1 MPDMILCPR
10 CMAVCDAGMRL
21 CPSCGSPMHCTNGAH
36 QLPIGTFLN
45 KRYLV
50 GCAIGG
56 GGFGITYVGYD
67 TLLNIKVA
75 IKEYYPSGAA
85 NRSST
90 ATVYPASGDGRD
102 SFEIGKKRFLNE
114 AAILSGFISDSGIV
128 TLRDFF
134 EANGTAYI
142 IMEFLEGQDLRAYL
156 DGHGA
161 FSFDEALEL
170 MTPAIKA
177 LERVH
182 AKGIIHGDISPSNI
196 MRLNS
201 GEVKI
206 LDFGTARNQGS
217 DENYNSSMM
226 LKPGYAPEEQYRQ
239 QGELGSWTD
248 VYAISATIY
257 KLITNVTPENST
269 DRFFKDTL
277 AAPSKLGAKIR
288 PAQEAALLKGMAV
301 SAKNRTR
308 TMGELLENLNRSKLS
323 AGETVKRLFNK
334 TAVRAGLAAAAA
346 AVAVLCFTL
355 PQRQAKTGAGSADA
369 PQPMQSEETAAPQE
383 GRVKPATLGED
394 AYPFPMYA
402 GMERAEGFA
411 GTTLTSNSN
420 RIITVSDCFVGNG
433 MLCLVVEAENNSSEQ
448 GSIGSWEI
456 EYDQIKISPSEW
468 KHDFYYYV
476 SPGKKDTFDIWF
488 GTDTLRAAGMKSISE
503 LKLSFSVSGFDDN
516 YDTKQRKLIFSQP
529 VNIDSSIDAAP
540 VEIYSGSDFEVVCYG
555 ISLMEDSS
563 DGYIVLAARCLT
575 KEDEWNYKS
584 GRIVCDGDEIY
595 ADGKKIFSNSNS
607 IHYTNFYENEWSLY
621 EIGFKYEY
629 SAPVDEMNVMHSGK
643 ELPKTVTLTLNIY
656 DISDTTNREY
666 VEKSV
671 LEGKELTFTVG
682 SDGIGHAA

>member
-1 MPDMILCPR
+1 MPDMILCPH
-10 CMAVCDAGMRL
+10 CMAVCNAGMRL
-21 CPSCGSPMHCTNGAH
+21 CPACGRPMQCTNGTH

-90 ATVYPASGDGRD
+90 AKVYPTSGGGRD

-114 AAILSGFISDSGIV
+114 AAILSGFIGDSGIV

-161 FSFDEALEL
+161 LSFDEALEL
-170 MTPAIKA
+170 VTPAIKA

-201 GEVKI
+201 GEIKI

-226 LKPGYAPEEQYRQ
+226 LKPGYAPEEQFRQ
-239 QGELGSWTD
+239 QGELGPWTD

-308 TMGELLENLNRSKLS
+308 TMGELLESLNRSKLS
-323 AGETVKRLFNK
+323 AVDAVKQLLNK
-334 TAVRAGLAAAAA
+334 TAVRAGMAAAAA

-355 PQRQAKTGAGSADA
+355 PQRQTDNRVSEAPRPSAQGERIQA
-369 PQPMQSEETAAPQE
+369 VTLSEN
-383 GRVKPATLGED
+383 
-394 AYPFPMYA
+394 AYPFPVYSD
-402 GMERAEGFA
+402 MEKTEDF
-411 GTTLTSNSN
+411 TK
-420 RIITVSDCFVGNG
+420 TVLINDSKKSIEVTDCLVGNG
-433 MLCLVVEAENNSSEQ
+433 MLCFVVEAENKSSED
-448 GSIGSWEI
+448 GSLYDWQI
-456 EYDQIKISPSEW
+456 EYGQNKIECADWIDGGMYTTIKPDE
-468 KHDFYYYV
+468 KTCFGV
-476 SPGKKDTFDIWF
+476 WF
-488 GTDTLRAAGMKSISE
+488 CTDTMYAAGIKNFSK
-503 LKLSFSVSGFDDN
+503 LKLSVDLAKFGGDYVTASESVYFP
-516 YDTKQRKLIFSQP
+516 QIVR
-529 VNIDSSIDAAP
+529 IDSRIDASP
-540 VEIYSGSDFEVVCYG
+540 VTLYSDDKYEVVCYG
-555 ISLMEDSS
+555 VSLREDNCS
-563 DGYIVLAARCLT
+563 GYALIAARAGHKQSEYDYVSGNLRLN
-575 KEDEWNYKS
+575 EDK
-584 GRIVCDGDEIY
+584 VY
-595 ADGKKIFSNSNS
+595 ADGAKIYDN
-607 IHYTNFYENEWSLY
+607 TNYSAAYISGSFYSHDWEFHELSFNY
-621 EIGFKYEY
+621 GY
-629 SAPVDEMNVMHSGK
+629 SAPVDEMNIMHSGK
-643 ELPKTVTLTLNIY
+643 ELPKTITLSFDMGTEYNNT
-656 DISDTTNREY
+656 DIFKD
-666 VEKSV
+666 
-671 LEGKELTFTVG
+671 KELTFTIG

>member
-1 MPDMILCPR
+1 MPDMILCPH
-10 CMAVCDAGMRL
+10 CMAVCNAGVRV
-21 CPSCGSPMHCTNGAH
+21 CPACGRPMQCANGDH

-90 ATVYPASGDGRD
+90 AKVYPVSGGNGS
-102 SFEIGKKRFLNE
+102 SFETGKERFLNE
-114 AAILSGFISDSGIV
+114 AAILSGFIGDSGIV

-142 IMEFLEGQDLRAYL
+142 IMEFLEGQDLREYL

-161 FSFDEALEL
+161 LSFDEALEL

-201 GEVKI
+201 GEIKI

-226 LKPGYAPEEQYRQ
+226 LKPGYAPEEQFRQ
-239 QGELGSWTD
+239 QGELGPWTD

-277 AAPSKLGAKIR
+277 VPPAKLGAKIR

-323 AGETVKRLFNK
+323 AGETVKRLFDK
-334 TAVRAGLAAAAA
+334 TAVRIGLAAAAA
-346 AVAVLCFTL
+346 AVAVLCFVL
-355 PQRQAKTGAGSADA
+355 PQKQADNGTGEAQSPSA
-369 PQPMQSEETAAPQE
+369 QGE
-383 GRVKPATLGED
+383 RVQAATLSED

-402 GMERAEGFA
+402 GMEKTADFA
-411 GTTLTSNSN
+411 KTV
-420 RIITVSDCFVGNG
+420 IVSDSKKHVEVTDCFIGNG
-433 MLCLVVEAENNSSEQ
+433 MLCFIVEAENKSSADGNLTGWYIENGQ
-448 GSIGSWEI
+448 DWIECADWIGGGSYTNIGAGE
-456 EYDQIKISPSEW
+456 KTR
-468 KHDFYYYV
+468 FGV
-476 SPGKKDTFDIWF
+476 WF
-488 GTDTLRAAGMKSISE
+488 CTDTLYVRG
-503 LKLSFSVSGFDDN
+503 LKNFSKLNLSVGLNEFEGDYVTASGAVYFPHII
-516 YDTKQRKLIFSQP
+516 R
-529 VNIDSSIDAAP
+529 IDSSIDTSP
-540 VEIYSGSDFEVVCYG
+540 VTLYSDDVFEIVCYG
-555 ISLMEDSS
+555 VSLREDNYT
-563 DGYIVLAARCLT
+563 GYALIAARAAD
-575 KEDEWNYKS
+575 KQDKYNYVS
-584 GRIVCDGDEIY
+584 GVLQLNGEKIY
-595 ADGKKIFSNSNS
+595 ADGAKIFDNTGYKYMY
-607 IHYTNFYENEWSLY
+607 IWGNFYKEDWDFY
-621 EIGFKYEY
+621 EFSFNYGY

-643 ELPKTVTLTLNIY
+643 ELPKTITLSFDMGTEFDKTDIFADKEITFNI
-656 DISDTTNREY
+656 
-666 VEKSV
+666 
-671 LEGKELTFTVG
+671 G

>member
-1 MPDMILCPR
+1 MPDMILCPH
-10 CMAVCDAGMRL
+10 CMAVCNAGMRL
-21 CPSCGSPMHCTNGAH
+21 CPACGRPMQCTNGTH

-90 ATVYPASGDGRD
+90 AKVYPTSGGNGS
-102 SFEIGKKRFLNE
+102 SFETGKERFLNE
-114 AAILSGFISDSGIV
+114 AAILSGFIGDSGIV

-161 FSFDEALEL
+161 LSFDEALEL
-170 MTPAIKA
+170 VTPAIKA

-201 GEVKI
+201 GEIKI

-226 LKPGYAPEEQYRQ
+226 LKPGYAPEEQFRQ
-239 QGELGSWTD
+239 QGELGPWTD

-269 DRFFKDTL
+269 DRFFKDAL
-277 AAPSKLGAKIR
+277 VPPSKLGAKIR

-308 TMGELLENLNRSKLS
+308 TMGELLESLNRSKLS
-323 AGETVKRLFNK
+323 AVDAVKQLLNK

-346 AVAVLCFTL
+346 AAAVLCFTL
-355 PQRQAKTGAGSADA
+355 PQRQTDNRVSEAPRPSAQGERIQA
-369 PQPMQSEETAAPQE
+369 
-383 GRVKPATLGED
+383 VTLRED
-394 AYPFPMYA
+394 AYPVPIYA
-402 GMERAEGFA
+402 GMEKTADFA
-411 GTTLTSNSN
+411 KTV
-420 RIITVSDCFVGNG
+420 IVSDSKKHIEVTDCLIGNG
-433 MLCLVVEAENNSSEQ
+433 MLCFIVEAENKSSEE
-448 GSIGSWEI
+448 GNLYSW
-456 EYDQIKISPSEW
+456 QIKDGQKYIECAEW
-468 KHDFYYYV
+468 IGGGNYTTIK
-476 SPGKKDTFDIWF
+476 PGEKACFGVWF
-488 GTDTLRAAGMKSISE
+488 CTDTLYARG
-503 LKLSFSVSGFDDN
+503 LKNFSKLNLSVDLSKFGGDYVSVSEAVYFPQ
-516 YDTKQRKLIFSQP
+516 TIR
-529 VNIDSSIDAAP
+529 IDSSIDSSP
-540 VEIYSGSDFEVVCYG
+540 VTLYLDDKYEVVCYG
-555 ISLMEDSS
+555 VSLRKDNYS
-563 DGYIVLAARCLT
+563 GYALVAARA
-575 KEDEWNYKS
+575 EDKKDKYNYVGGVLQLNGEK
-584 GRIVCDGDEIY
+584 IY
-595 ADGKKIFSNSNS
+595 ADGVKIFDN
-607 IHYTNFYENEWSLY
+607 TNYSSMYISGSLYNNDWDFYEFSFNY
-621 EIGFKYEY
+621 GY
-629 SAPVDEMNVMHSGK
+629 SAPVDEMNIMHSGK
-643 ELPKTVTLTLNIY
+643 ELPKTITLSFDMGTEYNNT
-656 DISDTTNREY
+656 DIFKD
-666 VEKSV
+666 
-671 LEGKELTFTVG
+671 KELTFTIG